1 MRISDW
7 SSDVCSSD
15 LQDIRVGV
23 TGTTLRVRFS
33 NELADVPLRIGAAS
47 IVRLDAAGKPLAG
60 SLRALTFSRAADAQ
74 VPPLAPML
82 SDPIDYP
89 VTAGERLAISVY
101 FPEKTAPPAHAQM
114 VDIVAGDA
122 TGSLDQIGRDH
133 V

>member
-1 MRISDW
+1 MRIRDG

-15 LQDIRVGV
+15 LHGVSGWAAPPIGYEPEIRDGLGRPFHAETVRQDIRVGV

-89 VTAGERLAISVY
+89 VKAGER
-101 FPEKTAPPAHAQM
+101 
-114 VDIVAGDA
+114 
-122 TGSLDQIGRDH
+122 QIGRAH

>member
-89 VTAGERLAISVY
+89 VTAGERSEDRREGKRCVR
-101 FPEKTAPPAHAQM
+101 QC
-114 VDIVAGDA
+114 
-122 TGSLDQIGRDH
+122 
-133 V
+133 